1 MLKQSIKLPNPI
13 NKASLRILPSSNGVY
28 LFKHDANYIYIG
40 KSNNIKARILSH
52 FENAKI
58 IPKER
63 AIFDNSNTL
72 EYIVVDSEF
81 NALILEAS
89 LIQKHHPKYNV
100 IWKDGRSY
108 LYIKITIKDEYPKL
122 FSVRKEDDQ
131 KSLYY
136 GPFGS
141 SKDVNILLRS
151 IRNIF
156 PFCTQKKV
164 TAKACFYSKIGLCN
178 PCPNTINA
186 HKDPVLKSQ
195 QKAQYRNNIKSI
207 IKILNGNTDLI
218 LKTRYQDLKLLS
230 QTQQYE
236 QAIKVRN
243 SISSLEFLIHNRRFA
258 REINQVQYVNPIAAL
273 YLLLRQYFSR
283 LTKPSRIECY
293 DISNLSQKQST
304 ASMVVAING
313 VMDKSQYRKFKIKRV
328 DSRSDFDMLKE
339 VIDRRLKHSWPLPNL
354 IVLDGGR
361 PQVKMIKDHLI
372 SLQKDI
378 PIIGIAKNPDR
389 LVMGDN
395 ALSTFRPAIHNDG
408 FNFIR
413 QMRDESH
420 RFAKKYHLY
429 LRERKIV

>member
-13 NKASLRILPSSNGVY
+13 NKTDFRTLPSSNGVY
-28 LFKHDANYIYIG
+28 IFKHNEDYMYIG
-40 KSNNIKARILSH
+40 KSNNIKVRILSH

-58 IPKER
+58 IPKEK

-72 EYIVVDSEF
+72 EYVAVDSEF

-108 LYIKITIKDEYPKL
+108 LYIKITIKDDYPKL
-122 FSVRKEDDQ
+122 FSVRKERD
-131 KSLYY
+131 KNSLYY

-141 SKDVNILLRS
+141 SKDVNILMRSLRK
-151 IRNIF
+151 IF

-164 TAKACFYSKIGLCN
+164 TAKACFYNKIGLCN
-178 PCPNTINA
+178 PCPNTVSTLQ
-186 HKDPVLKSQ
+186 DPVLKNQ

-218 LKTRYQDLKLLS
+218 LKARYRELKLLS
-230 QTQQYE
+230 ESQHYE

-243 SISSLEFLIHNRRFA
+243 SISNLEFLIHNRSFSQ
-258 REINQVQYVNPIAAL
+258 EINQNHNFNATASL
-273 YLLLRQYFSR
+273 FTLLKQYFSR
-283 LTKPSRIECY
+283 LKKPSRIECY

-313 VMDKSQYRKFKIKRV
+313 MMDKSQYRKFKIKRV
-328 DSRSDFDMLKE
+328 SSRSDFDMLKE
-339 VIDRRLKHSWPLPNL
+339 VVDRRLKHTWPLPNL
-354 IVLDGGR
+354 IILDGGR
-361 PQVKMIKDHLI
+361 PQVKMIKDHMI

-378 PIIGIAKNPDR
+378 PVIGIAKNPDR
-389 LVMGDN
+389 LIIGDSS
-395 ALSTFRPAIHNDG
+395 LSTFRPAIYNDG
-408 FNFIR
+408 FNLIR
-413 QMRDESH
+413 MMRDESH